1 MSSRFPM
8 RAMEHGGKDPC
19 PIPCSVPRVGGGQ
32 QGGNSQVWEGVLI
45 TSLAGGME
53 DWKDR
58 KSQGVVRVRP
68 YGLVLWVSQL

>member
-1 MSSRFPM
+1 M

-19 PIPCSVPRVGGGQ
+19 PIPCSVPRVWGGQ
-32 QGGNSQVWEGVLI
+32 QGGNSQVWEGVLR
-45 TSLAGGME
+45 ME

-68 YGLVLWVSQL
+68 YGLVLWVSQS